1 MPWGTDGTRVLKGP
15 SVWTEHWDA
24 WCDRNV
30 GKWNVEVIQRNFIC
44 LLSIFSLWIL
54 CVCVCMCASSVTSAV
69 SDSLRPMHCN
79 PTRLLCPWDFSS
91 KSSGVGYHA
100 LLLGSS
106 WPKVR
111 IYVSWIAGEFFL
123 PLRGCSCE
131 QWMVLGCLASRG
143 EEFNS
148 GPESRLDHSELLCST
163 VLLKYQRDR
172 ESFLHRHQKGTERVT
187 LASL

>member
-44 LLSIFSLWIL
+44 LLSIVSLWIL
-54 CVCVCMCASSVTSAV
+54 CVCVCVCVCVCMCASSVTSAV
-69 SDSLRPMHCN
+69 SDSLRPTHCN

-111 IYVSWIAGEFFL
+111 IHVSWIAGEFF
-123 PLRGCSCE
+123 
-131 QWMVLGCLASRG
+131 
-143 EEFNS
+143 
-148 GPESRLDHSELLCST
+148 T
-163 VLLKYQRDR
+163 
-172 ESFLHRHQKGTERVT
+172 TERLQLWAANGTGMFGLRRRGIQFRTRVE
-187 LASL
+187 AWSLGAFV

>member
-44 LLSIFSLWIL
+44 LLSIVSLWIL

-69 SDSLRPMHCN
+69 SDSLRPTHCN

-111 IYVSWIAGEFFL
+111 IYVSWIAGEFFYHWEVAAVSSEWYWDVW
-123 PLRGCSCE
+123 PPEERNSI
-131 QWMVLGCLASRG
+131 QDQSRG
-143 EEFNS
+143 LIT
-148 GPESRLDHSELLCST
+148 R
-163 VLLKYQRDR
+163 
-172 ESFLHRHQKGTERVT
+172 SFCVAQFY
-187 LASL
+187 